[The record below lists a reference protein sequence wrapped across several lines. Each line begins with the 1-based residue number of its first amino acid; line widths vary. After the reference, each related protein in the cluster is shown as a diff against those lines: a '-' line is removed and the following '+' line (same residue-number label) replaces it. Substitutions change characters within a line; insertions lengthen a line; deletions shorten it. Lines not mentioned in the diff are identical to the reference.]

1 MTLSPA
7 FYTATMARLFAEQ
20 GYLRKAAEIYRHLL
34 LHEPENEAF
43 RQALAVLEHRLAQQP
58 APTRKDTAMLLR
70 EWALM
75 LKRTGPKQRDTTI
88 RSQE

>member
-34 LHEPENEAF
+34 AHEPENEEL
-43 RQALAVLEHRLAQQP
+43 RQVLATLEHRMAEQP
-58 APTRKDTAMLLR
+58 SPSRKDAEMLLR
-70 EWALM
+70 EWAQM
-75 LKRTGPKQRDTTI
+75 LKRTHPKHRDKRI
-88 RSQE
+88 RS